1 MSSLAD
7 FVEILQRDKP
17 LAPYTWL
24 KVGGTAEY
32 FIEPRSADELI
43 QVVRTCH
50 ENEIPVRVL
59 GGGSNLLIRDEG
71 VKGVVVRMS
80 DPVFAQIEVDSTTVR
95 SGAGAALSHLIS
107 ASAKAG
113 LAGLESLAGIP
124 GTVGGAL
131 RGNAGGRSG
140 DIGQFVQNV
149 IVITGKGEQFSRIEE
164 ELSFGYRSSSINEL
178 VVLQGTFQLHE
189 DNPDEITKRIRKLWI
204 MKKAT
209 QPLTFQSA
217 GCIFKNPRGIS
228 AGTLIEQAG
237 LKGLQVGGA
246 EISDRHA
253 NFVVTDEGTKSA
265 DVLELVDS
273 VKATVS
279 DQFGVDLELE
289 IEIW

>member
-32 FIEPRSADELI
+32 FIEPRSVDELI

-80 DPVFAQIEVDSTTVR
+80 DSVFAQIEVDSTTVR
-95 SGAGAALSHLIS
+95 AGAGAALSHLIS

-140 DIGQFVQNV
+140 DIGQFVQSV
-149 IVITGKGEQFSRIEE
+149 IVITGKGEQFSRTEE

-189 DNPDEITKRIRKLWI
+189 DNPDEITRRIRKLWI

-228 AGTLIEQAG
+228 AGTVIEQAG

-253 NFVVTDEGTKSA
+253 NFVITDEGTKSA

>member
-7 FVEILQRDKP
+7 FAETLQRDKL

-80 DPVFAQIEVDSTTVR
+80 DPVFAQIEVDNTTVR

-107 ASAKAG
+107 ASVKAG

-149 IVITGKGEQFSRIEE
+149 IVITGKGEQFSRTEE

-237 LKGLQVGGA
+237 LKGLRVGGA

-253 NFVVTDEGTKSA
+253 NFVITDEGTKSA

-279 DQFGVDLELE
+279 DQFGVALELE